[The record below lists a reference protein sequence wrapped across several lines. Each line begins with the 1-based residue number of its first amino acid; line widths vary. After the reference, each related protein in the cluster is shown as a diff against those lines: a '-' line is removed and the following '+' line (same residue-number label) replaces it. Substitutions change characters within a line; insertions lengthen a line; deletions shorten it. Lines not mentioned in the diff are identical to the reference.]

1 MSMSEYSLSDIAA
14 VNGGGGVFGGNSGGF
29 LEAIL
34 AFAIFGGGFGN
45 WGNRGGNCVT
55 EADLCTSQNFNNLQ
69 NAVGRISD
77 NQSAIARQTDN
88 AICQIGYQN
97 LEQSAA
103 LGSKID
109 DCCCTTQRAIDSV
122 KFDMANYAAA
132 TNVAIM
138 ENTQKVLDK
147 LCAQENA
154 ALQAR
159 VNQLELQQ
167 ALCGVPRINPYGY
180 GVYPTFG
187 SCNTGCTCI

>member
-1 MSMSEYSLSDIAA
+1 MSEYSLSDIAA
-14 VNGGGGVFGGNSGGF
+14 VSDGGSFGGNSWTGLLF
-29 LEAIL
+29 L
-34 AFAIFGGGFGN
+34 FALIFGFNGN
-45 WGNRGGNCVT
+45 CWGGNRSGNCVT

-77 NQSAIARQTDN
+77 QQAAIARQTDN

-109 DCCCTTQRAIDSV
+109 DCCCTTQRAVDSV

-187 SCNTGCTCI
+187 NCGCANGAY